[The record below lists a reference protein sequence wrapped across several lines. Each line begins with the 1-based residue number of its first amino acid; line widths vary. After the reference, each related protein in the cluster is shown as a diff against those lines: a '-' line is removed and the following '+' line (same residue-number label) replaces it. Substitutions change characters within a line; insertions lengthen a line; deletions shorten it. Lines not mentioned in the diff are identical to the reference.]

1 MSSIRIPL
9 RPSEMYKYLFK
20 LIAHIIIK
28 TIWYFII
35 FLPHFG
41 PQWPSSE
48 ISHISNIEKC
58 GLRFFWDILSHF
70 ISSMGKQCNKNY
82 MSSDRATH
90 PRRTESSAALMRAPT
105 FLQPF
110 WRWHIWYRRNM
121 RATYTKHK
129 KSGHKRGVYTGVVV
143 RRQTM
148 AETCD
153 EMTQKVISSI
163 FLHSHTEINLA
174 TSSQRNRTPKKMQSH
189 KKVTCGRCLN
199 PFSAKLNCGL
209 IPEPL
214 LIIH

>member
-1 MSSIRIPL
+1 
-9 RPSEMYKYLFK
+9 
-20 LIAHIIIK
+20 
-28 TIWYFII
+28 
-35 FLPHFG
+35 
-41 PQWPSSE
+41 
-48 ISHISNIEKC
+48 
-58 GLRFFWDILSHF
+58 
-70 ISSMGKQCNKNY
+70 
-82 MSSDRATH
+82 
-90 PRRTESSAALMRAPT
+90 
-105 FLQPF
+105 
-110 WRWHIWYRRNM
+110 M

-189 KKVTCGRCLN
+189 KKVTCGRRLN